1 VAAGLPTRWV
11 ARWAVRAAIRE
22 NGVAMLIL
30 MHAHASRE
38 EIDGVMRHV
47 REHGYEPIELPGA
60 DRIAIG
66 VLGSNPRS
74 IRDNVVGLP
83 GVVDAVPVSKPY
95 KMVGLE
101 WHPGRSVV
109 SVGSAQF
116 GGAEFVVAA
125 GPCAIESETQV
136 LETAR
141 AVRGAGGTV
150 LRGGAYK
157 PRTSPYAFR
166 GLGVAGL
173 EMLARAREET
183 GLPVV
188 TEVLTPGDVEVV
200 AAWADML
207 QVGTRNAQNYS
218 LLEAVGQAGKP
229 VMLKRG
235 MSNTVEEWLLSAEYV
250 LSQGNPDVVLCE
262 RGIRSFETATRNTL
276 DLSAVPLVRSLSHLP
291 IVVDPSHAT
300 GHRHLVGPMA
310 LAALACGADGLLIE
324 VHPNPDEALSDGP
337 QSLTLDG
344 FSSLMSELRRIAPA
358 VHRELAPAAVR

>member
-1 VAAGLPTRWV
+1 
-11 ARWAVRAAIRE
+11 
-22 NGVAMLIL
+22 MLIL
-30 MHAHASRE
+30 MHAHATRE
-38 EIDGVMRHV
+38 EIDGVMQHV
-47 REHGYEPIELPGA
+47 RSHGYEPIELPGA

-101 WHPGRSVV
+101 WHPERTVV
-109 SVGSAQF
+109 QVGTVRF
-116 GGAEFVVAA
+116 GAPGFTVAA
-125 GPCAIESETQV
+125 GPCAIEGEDQV
-136 LETAR
+136 MSTAR
-141 AVRGAGGTV
+141 AVRAAGASV

-188 TEVLTPGDVEVV
+188 TEVLTPADVEVV

-207 QVGTRNAQNYS
+207 QVGTRNAQNFA
-218 LLEAVGQAGKP
+218 LLEAVGEAGKP
-229 VMLKRG
+229 VLLKRG

-300 GHRHLVGPMA
+300 GHRHLVAPMA

-324 VHPNPDEALSDGP
+324 VHPQPDEALSDGP
-337 QSLTLDG
+337 QSLTFEQFG
-344 FSSLMSELRRIAPA
+344 TLMSELRRVAPA
-358 VHRELAPAAVR
+358 VSRDMVAVAVG

>member
-1 VAAGLPTRWV
+1 
-11 ARWAVRAAIRE
+11 
-22 NGVAMLIL
+22 MLIL
-30 MHAHASRE
+30 MHAHASRA
-38 EIDGVMRHV
+38 EIEGVMRHV
-47 REHGYEPIELPGA
+47 REHGYDPIELPGA

-66 VLGSNPRS
+66 VLGSHPAS

-83 GVVDAVPVSKPY
+83 GVLDAIPVSKPY

-101 WHPGRSVV
+101 WHPSRTVV
-109 SVGSAQF
+109 QVGAAAF
-116 GGAEFVVAA
+116 GGAEFAVAA
-125 GPCAIESETQV
+125 GPCAIESAEQV
-136 LETAR
+136 LTTAR
-141 AVRGAGGTV
+141 AVRAAGALM

-173 EMLARAREET
+173 ELLAQARAET

-188 TEVLTPGDVEVV
+188 TEVLTPGDVAVV
-200 AAWADML
+200 AEWADVL
-207 QVGTRNAQNYS
+207 QVGTRNAQNFA
-218 LLEAVGQAGKP
+218 LLEAVGEAGKP
-229 VMLKRG
+229 VLLKRG

-250 LSQGNPDVVLCE
+250 LSQGNPDVILCE

-291 IVVDPSHAT
+291 VVVDPSHAT

-337 QSLTLDG
+337 QSLTPDQ
-344 FSSLMSELRRIAPA
+344 FQTLMATLRRVAPA
-358 VHRELAPAAVR
+358 VGREMSAVSVG

>member
-1 VAAGLPTRWV
+1 
-11 ARWAVRAAIRE
+11 
-22 NGVAMLIL
+22 MLIL
-30 MHAHASRE
+30 MHAHASRA
-38 EIDGVMRHV
+38 EIEGVMQHV
-47 REHGYEPIELPGA
+47 RGHGYEPIELPGA

-66 VLGSNPRS
+66 VLGSHPAS

-83 GVVDAVPVSKPY
+83 GVLDAIPVSKPY

-101 WHPGRSVV
+101 WHPSRTVV
-109 SVGSAQF
+109 QVGAAAF
-116 GGAEFVVAA
+116 GGPEFVVAA
-125 GPCAIESETQV
+125 GPCAIESADQV
-136 LETAR
+136 LSTAR
-141 AVRGAGGTV
+141 SVRASGALM

-173 EMLARAREET
+173 ELLAQARAET

-188 TEVLTPGDVEVV
+188 TEVLTPGDVAVV
-200 AAWADML
+200 AQWADVL
-207 QVGTRNAQNYS
+207 QVGTRNAQNFA
-218 LLEAVGQAGKP
+218 LLEAVGEAGKP
-229 VMLKRG
+229 VLLKRG
-235 MSNTVEEWLLSAEYV
+235 MSNTIEEWLLSAEYV

-276 DLSAVPLVRSLSHLP
+276 DLSAVPMVRSLSHLP
-291 IVVDPSHAT
+291 VVVDPSHAT

-337 QSLTLDG
+337 QSLTLAQ
-344 FSSLMSELRRIAPA
+344 FSSLMAELRRVAPA
-358 VHRELAPAAVR
+358 VGREMSAVSVG

>member
-1 VAAGLPTRWV
+1 MCL
-11 ARWAVRAAIRE
+11 
-22 NGVAMLIL
+22 AMLIL
-30 MHAHASRE
+30 MHAHATRD
-38 EIDGVMRHV
+38 EIDGVMQHV

-101 WHPGRSVV
+101 WHPDRSLVT
-109 SVGSAQF
+109 VGGVRF
-116 GGAEFVVAA
+116 GGPEFVVAA
-125 GPCAIESETQV
+125 GPCAIESEEQV
-136 LETAR
+136 RTTAR
-141 AVRGAGGTV
+141 GVRAAGATV

-157 PRTSPYAFR
+157 PRTSPYSFR

-188 TEVLTPGDVEVV
+188 TEVLTPADVEVV

-229 VMLKRG
+229 VLLKRG
-235 MSNTVEEWLLSAEYV
+235 MSNTVEEWLLAAEYV
-250 LSQGNPDVVLCE
+250 LAQGNPEVVLCE

-291 IVVDPSHAT
+291 IIVDPSHAT
-300 GHRHLVGPMA
+300 GHRHLVGLMA

-324 VHPNPDEALSDGP
+324 VHPRPDDALSDGP
-337 QSLTLDG
+337 QSLTLEG
-344 FSSLMSELRRIAPA
+344 FASLMAELRAVAPA
-358 VHRELAPAAVR
+358 VRRELAVGVEVG